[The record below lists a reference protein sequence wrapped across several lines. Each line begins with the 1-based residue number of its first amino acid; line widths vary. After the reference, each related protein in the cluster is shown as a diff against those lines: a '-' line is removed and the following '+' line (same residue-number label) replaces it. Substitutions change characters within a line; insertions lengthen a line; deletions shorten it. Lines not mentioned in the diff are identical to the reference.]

1 MKIMK
6 YEYLTKELGR
16 ELAGPGLDRILNQ
29 YADEGWELFHVS
41 NILGWE
47 NTYTGNDERYLIQQF
62 IFRRP
67 KSEK

>member
-6 YEYLTKELGR
+6 YEYLTKQLGGD
-16 ELAGPGLDRILNQ
+16 LAGLDLDMMLNK
-29 YADEGWELFHVS
+29 YSDEGWELFHVS

-47 NTYTGNDERYLIQQF
+47 NTLTRDDDHYLLQQF

>member
-47 NTYTGNDERYLIQQF
+47 NTFTGDDDHYLIQQF